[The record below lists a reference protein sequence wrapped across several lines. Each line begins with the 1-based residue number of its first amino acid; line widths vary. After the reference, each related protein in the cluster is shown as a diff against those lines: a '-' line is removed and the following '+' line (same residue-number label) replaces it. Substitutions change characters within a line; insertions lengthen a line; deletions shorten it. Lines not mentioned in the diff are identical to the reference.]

1 MNNGDWDD
9 SFELLVGFIILVTWL
24 LLLIGEGIYG

>member
-1 MNNGDWDD
+1 MNNGDWDE

-24 LLLIGEGIYG
+24 LLLVGEGVNG